1 MRFEKTKSD
10 RLWEDILLGYISASK
25 ETFNNLNGIR
35 MKIRKDYA
43 EIDFWMKNVDDQDL
57 LEQQR
62 VWIINATTL
71 EDETPL

>member
-1 MRFEKTKSD
+1 LRFEKSKSD

-35 MKIRKDYA
+35 MKIRKDCA
-43 EIDFWMKNVDDQDL
+43 EIDFWVKNVEDEVL

-62 VWIINATTL
+62 EWIINLTTL
-71 EDETPL
+71 EDDTLL